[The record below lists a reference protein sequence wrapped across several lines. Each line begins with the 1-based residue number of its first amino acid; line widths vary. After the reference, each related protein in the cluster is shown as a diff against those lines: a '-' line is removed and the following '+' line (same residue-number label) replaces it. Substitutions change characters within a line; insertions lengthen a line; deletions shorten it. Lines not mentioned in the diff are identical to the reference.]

1 MWKTILII
9 ALFSVSCYLVY
20 MIIKNLLADRKKADD
35 KKLSKE
41 VVEEMAKKIV
51 QDARMQRQSR
61 NVDDDP
67 RIK

>member
-9 ALFSVSCYLVY
+9 ALFSFGCYLVFR
-20 MIIKNLLADRKKADD
+20 IIKNLLADRKQADD

-41 VVEEMAKKIV
+41 VAEEMAKKIV

-61 NVDDDP
+61 NVDDEP

>member
-1 MWKTILII
+1 MWKII
-9 ALFSVSCYLVY
+9 VIITLFIGGCYLVFR
-20 MIIKNLLADRKKADD
+20 IINNILTDRKKTDD

-41 VVEEMAKKIV
+41 VAEEMAKKIV

-61 NVDDDP
+61 NVDDEP